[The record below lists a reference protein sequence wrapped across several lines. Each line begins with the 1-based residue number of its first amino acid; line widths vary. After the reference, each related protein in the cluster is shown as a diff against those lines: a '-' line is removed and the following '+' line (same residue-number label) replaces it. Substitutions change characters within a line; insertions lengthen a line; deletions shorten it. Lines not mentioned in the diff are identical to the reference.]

1 MFNLSFKKLYQ
12 SLDFYLHINAIN
24 ISQWDVE
31 NSESK
36 PFKKSRQ
43 QK

>member
-1 MFNLSFKKLYQ
+1 MFSLSFKKFYQ
-12 SLDFYLHINAIN
+12 SLDFYLHINSID

-31 NSESK
+31 NSKNK
-36 PFKKSRQ
+36 PLKLLRQ